1 MNILMALMRFGSR
14 YAKGLSRPGLR
25 VAGKTSRGKKVRGVL
40 KRGKKGNFVISN
52 QSVPTSVSKSDASRL
67 TRSAKRA
74 STVRK
79 GLVGGGV
86 GGSAIVGS
94 TVANRKQ
101 PKSEPTYTEKNP
113 GGMRFKK
120 APESKYLSYSRLGQE
135 ITRMEKLDPKR
146 EKGYSPK
153 MSEPVA
159 TEKRPMGMK
168 FSAAPKQ
175 SFGQAFNLARKQGE
189 GTKFS
194 WDGKDYVAVTKDDL
208 KKRGLKSLK
217 AWYKAKKK

>member
-67 TRSAKRA
+67 TRSAKRMSA
-74 STVRK
+74 VRK

-113 GGMRFKK
+113 GGMRFK
-120 APESKYLSYSRLGQE
+120 
-135 ITRMEKLDPKR
+135 
-146 EKGYSPK
+146 
-153 MSEPVA
+153 
-159 TEKRPMGMK
+159 
-168 FSAAPKQ
+168 AAPKQ
-175 SFGQAFNLARKQGE
+175 SFGQAFKLARKQGE

-194 WDGKDYVAVTKDDL
+194 WRGKDYVAVTKDDL

-217 AWYKAKKK
+217 AWYKAKKKKK